1 MIPRLKGANCAV
13 TLLGSCIL
21 AFGLYHV
28 HSLSGVTEGGVLGM
42 TLLLEHWFHISP
54 AASALVMNCLCYALG
69 LKLLGGNFIVYSMV
83 AAGGFSLTYRIC
95 ELFPHL
101 WPALANMPAVA
112 SILGALFV
120 GVGTGLCV
128 RAGGAPS
135 GDDALAMSISAKFSV
150 KIQTVYLF
158 SDLVVLGASL
168 SYIPVTRIVWSL
180 VTVVL
185 SGQLVGLMQITPQK
199 GRKASAP

>member
-1 MIPRLKGANCAV
+1 MFSQLKARKVAV
-13 TLLGSCIL
+13 TCLGSCIL
-21 AFGLYHV
+21 AFGLYHI
-28 HSLSGVTEGGVLGM
+28 HSLSSVTEGGVLGM

-69 LKLLGGNFIVYSMV
+69 WKLLGGSFILYSIV

-101 WPALANMPAVA
+101 WPALANMPALA
-112 SILGALFV
+112 SLLGALFV

-135 GDDALAMSISAKFSV
+135 GDDALAMSISKKFSM
-150 KIQTVYLF
+150 KIETVYLI
-158 SDLVVLGASL
+158 SDLLVLGLSL
-168 SYIPVTRIVWSL
+168 SYIPLQRIGWSL

-185 SGQLVGLMQITPQK
+185 SGQLVGLMQKIPF
-199 GRKASAP
+199 RK